1 MSDPIQAQIS
11 ILHVILGAAI
21 GSGIVGI
28 ILGIILNHFLGK
40 RFERFKIDLQKEQT
54 EGQVRFEERHRRQV
68 ETLHKSREK
77 LRDLRTCFIN
87 AYRVDNERAKLLS
100 VGDLRTAPF
109 REVETA
115 FGDSLI
121 ALFSVKTL
129 FDEPFMEKSIK
140 IVDEMI
146 IRFFSVFQQEDL
158 DKQEKCFDK
167 FIKLVNSTMDLVEQK
182 ARLVYRFEDGKS
194 GDHNTSEEI

>member
-87 AYRVDNERAKLLS
+87 AYRVDSERAKLLS

-140 IVDEMI
+140 IVDEMT
-146 IRFFSVFQQEDL
+146 IRFFNVFQQEDL
-158 DKQEKCFDK
+158 DEQDKCFDK

-182 ARLVYRFEDGKS
+182 ARLVYRVEDGKS
-194 GDHNTSEEI
+194 EDRKTSGEI

>member
-1 MSDPIQAQIS
+1 MSDPGQASQIS
-11 ILHVILGAAI
+11 ILQVILGAAI
-21 GSGIVGI
+21 GSGVVGI
-28 ILGIILNHFLGK
+28 ILNYFLGK
-40 RFERFKIDLQKEQT
+40 RFERFKTDLEKEQT

-77 LRDLRTCFIN
+77 LQDLRTCFIK
-87 AYRVDNERAKLLS
+87 AYRVDSEGAKLLS
-100 VGDLRTAPF
+100 VGDLRSAPF

-129 FDEPFMEKSIK
+129 FDEPFIEKSTK

-146 IRFFSVFQQEDL
+146 IRFFNVFQQEDL

-167 FIKLVNSTMDLVEQK
+167 FIKLINSTMDLVEQK
-182 ARLVYRFEDGKS
+182 ARLVHRAEDGKS
-194 GDHNTSEEI
+194 EDRKTSGET